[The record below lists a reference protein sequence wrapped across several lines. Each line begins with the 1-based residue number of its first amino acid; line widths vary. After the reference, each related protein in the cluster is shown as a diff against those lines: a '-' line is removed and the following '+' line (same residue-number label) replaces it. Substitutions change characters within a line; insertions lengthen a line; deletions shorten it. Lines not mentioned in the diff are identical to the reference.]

1 MASSCY
7 LCPPNFGLLSGGNL
21 VKSIARLAVVAALI
35 AGSFASRSALSEKTN
50 NTDKGSPSQLQAE
63 IVAKERQ
70 ELEALKNGKVQEF
83 SDLMAEDAIFMDS
96 HGSAG
101 KAEVV
106 GHLSDLKLLEYAM
119 ADIKF
124 VAVSPQSGIIA
135 YKLTQKGR
143 ENGKDFADTVYVS
156 ALWVKRSGKWVC
168 LFTQESP
175 AQ

>member
-1 MASSCY
+1 M
-7 LCPPNFGLLSGGNL
+7 
-21 VKSIARLAVVAALI
+21 KTIACFAVVAAVI
-35 AGSFASRSALSEKTN
+35 AGSFASRSALPAKAR
-50 NTDKGSPSQLQAE
+50 NTGKASHPQLQAE

-70 ELEALKNGKVQEF
+70 ELETLKNGKVQEF
-83 SDLMAEDAIFMDS
+83 ADLLAEEAIFVDS
-96 HGSAG
+96 HGSAS

-106 GHLSDLKLLEYAM
+106 GHLNDLKLVEYSM

-124 VAVSPQSGIIA
+124 VPVSPQSGVIA
-135 YKLTQKGR
+135 YRLTQKGR

-156 ALWVKRSGKWVC
+156 ALWIKRSGKWVC

>member
-1 MASSCY
+1 
-7 LCPPNFGLLSGGNL
+7 
-21 VKSIARLAVVAALI
+21 VKTIACFAVVAAVI
-35 AGSFASRSALSEKTN
+35 AGSFSSQSALQERIN
-50 NTDKGSPSQLQAE
+50 NARKDGTSPLQTE
-63 IVAKERQ
+63 IIAKERQ

-83 SDLMAEDAIFMDS
+83 SDLLAEEAIFVDS
-96 HGSAG
+96 HGSAS

-124 VAVSPQSGIIA
+124 VPVSPQSGVIA

-156 ALWVKRSGKWVC
+156 ALWAKRGGRWVC
-168 LFTQESP
+168 LFTQESS

>member
-1 MASSCY
+1 MRTITFFA
-7 LCPPNFGLLSGGNL
+7 L
-21 VKSIARLAVVAALI
+21 VAAAI
-35 AGSFASRSALSEKTN
+35 WGSFASRSALSEKAN
-50 NTDKGSPSQLQAE
+50 NTRKTGPSQLQAE

-70 ELEALKNGKVQEF
+70 ELEALKNGRVQEF
-83 SDLMAEDAIFMDS
+83 SDLMADEWMFVDS

-106 GHLSDLKLLEYAM
+106 GHLSDLKLTEYSM

-124 VAVSPQSGIIA
+124 VAVSPQSGVIA

>member
-1 MASSCY
+1 M
-7 LCPPNFGLLSGGNL
+7 
-21 VKSIARLAVVAALI
+21 KTIACFAVVSAVI
-35 AGSFASRSALSEKTN
+35 AGSFAGQSTSPARANKAG
-50 NTDKGSPSQLQAE
+50 KVGPSQLQDE
-63 IVAKERQ
+63 IVAEERQ
-70 ELEALKNGKVQEF
+70 ELEALKNGKVEEF
-83 SDLMAEDAIFMDS
+83 SSLMAEEAVFMDS
-96 HGSAG
+96 HGSAS

-106 GHLSDLKLLEYAM
+106 GHLGDLKLLEYAM

-124 VAVSPQSGIIA
+124 VAVSPQSGVIA

-156 ALWVKRSGKWVC
+156 ALWVKRNGKWVC

>member
-1 MASSCY
+1 MRCAWQFMAVAGVVISALPAGRNILATPSQKAAASSVQS
-7 LCPPNFGLLSGGNL
+7 LQNE
-21 VKSIARLAVVAALI
+21 VIAR
-35 AGSFASRSALSEKTN
+35 
-50 NTDKGSPSQLQAE
+50 
-63 IVAKERQ
+63 ERQ

-83 SDLMAEDAIFMDS
+83 ADLMAENAIFVDS
-96 HGSAG
+96 HGTAG
-101 KAEVV
+101 KAEVM
-106 GHLSDLKLLEYAM
+106 GLINDLKLVDYSM

-124 VAVSPQSGIIA
+124 VPVSPDSGVIA

-143 ENGKDFADTVYVS
+143 EHGKDFADTVYAS